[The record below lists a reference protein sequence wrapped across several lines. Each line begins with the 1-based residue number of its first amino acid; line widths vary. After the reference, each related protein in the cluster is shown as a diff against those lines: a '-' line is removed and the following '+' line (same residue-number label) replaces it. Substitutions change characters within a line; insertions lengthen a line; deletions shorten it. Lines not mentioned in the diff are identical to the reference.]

1 MTVCLAPATKLE
13 LITLVEIGE
22 VRQAEQILESS
33 NANDHRSFVEP
44 CGSLQVTLVHLAAWQ
59 GYLSILQR
67 LEVSNADLDATDK
80 LGRCALH
87 LAAQQNHVDVV
98 RWLLERG
105 AAIENRFEVRFLP
118 KDEPYSAIA
127 INSWPNCDVGQNL
140 PLPECWGRTALHQAV
155 KAGHVDIV
163 NLLLDAGANP
173 DARDQRGVTPLHL
186 AAVTVD
192 PSDQMDMS
200 RFERIVDALVS
211 ASASVNIVHP
221 DTGTTALHHA
231 VTLGSCK
238 ATKRLLEGGAWPTAR
253 CIGTGI
259 TPLHIA
265 ASAGFHDILR
275 ILLSYMD
282 SSFVDVQD
290 EIGRTPLHAAAYQGH
305 LTSIRVLVDNG
316 GNLASETKTGVTV
329 IDAIF
334 ENIARPITF
343 ITNILDSLV
352 RATDKNV
359 NQVVLDFKPLAPRGE
374 LQMAVVS
381 ALIGAVPSIE
391 QMTILQHPLIEAFL
405 GIKWFRLRPFFFLL
419 VIIHVFF
426 VLSLSCYAMIILQQV
441 LNVAIPAGR
450 ILIFCA
456 CIILGHNLLQLL
468 IVPRHYTRQ
477 FETWLS
483 AICVTISIAVAIT
496 GEYYPDMMK
505 STHKTLNQVE
515 RGNFRQWILQFVSVA
530 VLIAWIQM
538 MLLVGRFPTLG
549 YYTLMFSTVLKNV
562 FKVLI
567 AFVWLIIGFAL
578 SFSLLFCDGGQ
589 FTHSWKAVIK
599 TMVMMTGEYNF
610 DELVETI
617 DDKPGTNVVLPFVG
631 RIVFLMFVML
641 ASIVL
646 MNLMIGLAVSDIQGI
661 LKEGYIRRL
670 LKQAEF
676 VAHLEWVTS
685 HRIFRSRVVP
695 RYLRAMLELKKT
707 IPTQITLGVLTEY
720 GQKNT
725 GFSEELIDALFDVA
739 MRNRELDKEC
749 ESHAPSSKRNEDCF
763 GETVS
768 SCQYGFK
775 ELRRENVRTPRMQ
788 SIRRKLGRRRKSAF

>member
-1 MTVCLAPATKLE
+1 MTVCRAPATKLE
-13 LITLVEIGE
+13 LMTLVENGD
-22 VRQAEQILESS
+22 VKQAVQIIESS
-33 NANDHRSFVEP
+33 NTNDHRSFVEP
-44 CGSLQVTLVHLAAWQ
+44 CGSLRVTLVHLAAWQ

-67 LEVSNADLDATDK
+67 LEISNADLDSSDK

-98 RWLLERG
+98 KWLLERG
-105 AAIENRFEVRFLP
+105 AAVENRFEVRFLP
-118 KDEPYSAIA
+118 KDEPYSATA
-127 INSWPNCDVGQNL
+127 LNSWPKCDIGHSL

-163 NLLLDAGANP
+163 NLLLKAGANP

-192 PSDQMDMS
+192 SNDPKDMS
-200 RFERIVDALVS
+200 RFERIVDILVS

-231 VTLGSCK
+231 VTLGSRE

-275 ILLSYMD
+275 ILLFDMD

-290 EIGRTPLHAAAYQGH
+290 EVGRTPLHAAAYQGH
-305 LTSIRVLVDNG
+305 LASIRVLVDSG
-316 GNLASETKTGVTV
+316 SNLASETKTGVTV

-352 RATDKNV
+352 RGTDKNV
-359 NQVVLDFKPLAPRGE
+359 NQVVLDFKPLAPRDE
-374 LQMAVVS
+374 IQMAVVS

-405 GIKWFRLRPFFFLL
+405 GIKWHRLRPFFFLL
-419 VIIHVFF
+419 VIIHVVF
-426 VLSLSCYAMIILQQV
+426 VLSLSCYAMILLQKV
-441 LNVAIPAGR
+441 FDIAIPAGR
-450 ILIFCA
+450 VLILCA

-468 IVPRHYTRQ
+468 IVPRHHTRQ

-483 AICVTISIAVAIT
+483 AICVTISIGVAIA
-496 GEYYPDMMK
+496 GEYRPTMMEA
-505 STHKTLNQVE
+505 TNQAE
-515 RGNFRQWILQFVSVA
+515 SESFRQWILQSVSVA
-530 VLIAWIQM
+530 ILIAWIQI
-538 MLLVGRFPTLG
+538 MLLIGRFPTLG

-578 SFSLLFCDGGQ
+578 SFSLLFCGGGQ
-589 FTHSWKAVIK
+589 FTDSWKAVIK

-610 DELVETI
+610 DDLVKTMDITE
-617 DDKPGTNVVLPFVG
+617 KNVVLQFVG

-685 HRIFRSRVVP
+685 HRIFKSRLVP
-695 RYLRAMLELKKT
+695 RYLRMMYESKKM

-720 GQKNT
+720 GKKNT
-725 GFSEELIDALFDVA
+725 GISEELIDALFDIA

-749 ESHAPSSKRNEDCF
+749 ESHSPSSKRNEDCF
-763 GETVS
+763 NETVP
-768 SCQYGFK
+768 SCQHGVK
-775 ELRRENVRTPRMQ
+775 EFFRENLRTQRMQ
-788 SIRRKLGRRRKSAF
+788 SIRRKLGRRRKSAI